1 MLALKAKRSNK
12 TLYLFAAVIVTAIAV
27 IMAERQGVVDSD
39 YFWHITLGKSIWQN
53 KAIPTQDTFSWLGPE
68 LNLQET
74 AHSWL
79 GSLILYAFSCISTNP
94 VYGMLA
100 FIAVTVFAYCLFIEY
115 IWGRQIKDPFM
126 NVLAL
131 ALVTLPL
138 DWAGRPQNIG
148 LTLFTVGFYLLNKV
162 YEEPDTKL
170 RWLLPVVSVLW
181 ANLHGGALPIL
192 FAFNLLF
199 LVLCFA
205 PNINAFDIYN
215 EKGDAKKRFRA
226 LFQVFLSD
234 ILAGLL
240 NPYGIKLYI
249 NVQRYGAEL
258 IKKLVKERLGIEL
271 YYRSE
276 LD

>member
-79 GSLILYAFSCISTNP
+79 SSLLLYAFSCISVNP

-115 IWGRQIKDPFM
+115 IWGRQIKDP
-126 NVLAL
+126 L
-131 ALVTLPL
+131 
-138 DWAGRPQNIG
+138 
-148 LTLFTVGFYLLNKV
+148 
-162 YEEPDTKL
+162 
-170 RWLLPVVSVLW
+170 
-181 ANLHGGALPIL
+181 
-192 FAFNLLF
+192 
-199 LVLCFA
+199 
-205 PNINAFDIYN
+205 
-215 EKGDAKKRFRA
+215 
-226 LFQVFLSD
+226 
-234 ILAGLL
+234 
-240 NPYGIKLYI
+240 
-249 NVQRYGAEL
+249 
-258 IKKLVKERLGIEL
+258 
-271 YYRSE
+271 
-276 LD
+276 

>member
-68 LNLQET
+68 LNVQET

-79 GSLILYAFSCISTNP
+79 SSLILYAFSCISVNP

-148 LTLFTVGFYLLNKV
+148 LTLFAIGFYLLNKV

-170 RWLLPVVSVLW
+170 RWLRLEKTVPCSVPSLSFRYSGRTPESIR
-181 ANLHGGALPIL
+181 HQALY
-192 FAFNLLF
+192 LF
-199 LVLCFA
+199 LC
-205 PNINAFDIYN
+205 D
-215 EKGDAKKRFRA
+215 K
-226 LFQVFLSD
+226 Q
-234 ILAGLL
+234 
-240 NPYGIKLYI
+240 
-249 NVQRYGAEL
+249 
-258 IKKLVKERLGIEL
+258 
-271 YYRSE
+271 
-276 LD
+276 